1 MKSYIGLYLYLYLLL
16 QTDVMGTGSGL
27 DLAYYSLN
35 GTPDHQP
42 VPHRLLAS
50 SMGRSLDEAFVTSSY
65 CDYSEYSGEPLTAR
79 VTHHRTSSQPS
90 RLVTTYRAVDNGQG
104 NQPCGG
110 SMMDFDP
117 QPAAGMYPL
126 CLGMKSR
133 SKFLQI
139 LQTSLQNSAAYR
151 RKFSTCSN

>member
-1 MKSYIGLYLYLYLLL
+1 MS

-65 CDYSEYSGEPLTAR
+65 SDYREYSGEPLTAR

-90 RLVTTYRAVDNGQG
+90 RMVTAYRPVDNGQG

-110 SMMDFDP
+110 SMMDFDG
-117 QPAAGMYPL
+117 QPGGGMYAL
-126 CLGMKSR
+126 CAGITVFPR
-133 SKFLQI
+133 QI
-139 LQTSLQNSAAYR
+139 FPNSADQFA
-151 RKFSTCSN
+151 KFCGSPQQIFHM